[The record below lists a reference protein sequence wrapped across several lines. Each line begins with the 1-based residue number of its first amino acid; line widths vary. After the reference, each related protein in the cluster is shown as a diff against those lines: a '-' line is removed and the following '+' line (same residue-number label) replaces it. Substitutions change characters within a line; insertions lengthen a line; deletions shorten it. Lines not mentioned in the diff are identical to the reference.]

1 MRELQAKIIE
11 EMGVQPRIDPAGEV
25 RKRVTFLKE
34 YLKATHTKGFVLGIS
49 GGLDSSLAGRLAQ
62 LAVEELEAEGV
73 EANFVAVRLPYGV
86 QHDEDDAQAA
96 LDFIRAKT
104 EWTFNIS
111 AAVDGFEDEFE
122 KTVGNGISDFHKGNT
137 KARTRMIAQY
147 ALAGEHNYL
156 VIGTDHGAES
166 VTGFFTKFG
175 DGGADILPLFG
186 LNKRQNRALLAE
198 LGAPARIWEKVP
210 TADLLDG
217 KPGRTDE
224 DELGISYDQIDDYL
238 EGRDVPDAVAEPI
251 EQKYLR
257 TRHKRTVPVTI
268 FDTWWK
274 SQGPEEPGSG
284 CSRPIGRPG
293 HFEPWLNPFR
303 PQRPACPCQSAPRRL
318 LCLDFLAR
326 WGSNYGISTS
336 LPRTWPARLMP
347 SARAASVRGIRS
359 WMLNRSFPS
368 ADSRAAS
375 ATRPSSSLTGAIP
388 AALASLPGTVVTAAP
403 WPPSNWTVAVV
414 VSSRQRC
421 PRRR

>member
-1 MRELQAKIIE
+1 MRELQATIIE

-34 YLKATHTKGFVLGIS
+34 YLKATGTKGFVLGIS
-49 GGLDSSLAGRLAQ
+49 GGLDSSLAGKLAQ
-62 LAVEELEAEGV
+62 QAVEELEAEGV

-86 QHDEDDAQAA
+86 QHDEEDAQAA
-96 LDFIRAKT
+96 LDFIKAKT

-122 KTVGNGISDFHKGNT
+122 KTAGSEISDFHKGNT

-147 ALAGEHNYL
+147 ALAGEFNYL

-210 TADLLDG
+210 TADLLDDR
-217 KPGRTDE
+217 PGRTDE
-224 DELGISYDQIDDYL
+224 DELGISYDKIDDYL
-238 EGRDVPDAVAEPI
+238 EGREVPESVAESI

-257 TRHKRTVPVTI
+257 TRHKRTVPVTV

-274 SQGPEEPGSG
+274 DE
-284 CSRPIGRPG
+284 GR
-293 HFEPWLNPFR
+293 
-303 PQRPACPCQSAPRRL
+303 
-318 LCLDFLAR
+318 
-326 WGSNYGISTS
+326 
-336 LPRTWPARLMP
+336 
-347 SARAASVRGIRS
+347 
-359 WMLNRSFPS
+359 
-368 ADSRAAS
+368 
-375 ATRPSSSLTGAIP
+375 
-388 AALASLPGTVVTAAP
+388 
-403 WPPSNWTVAVV
+403 
-414 VSSRQRC
+414 
-421 PRRR
+421 

>member
-1 MRELQAKIIE
+1 MRELQARIIE

-62 LAVEELEAEGV
+62 LAVEELAAEGV
-73 EANFVAVRLPYGV
+73 DANFVAVRLPYGV

-96 LDFIRAKT
+96 LDFIQAKT

-166 VTGFFTKFG
+166 VTGFFTKYG

-198 LGAPARIWEKVP
+198 LGAPAR
-210 TADLLDG
+210 DLG
-217 KPGRTDE
+217 
-224 DELGISYDQIDDYL
+224 
-238 EGRDVPDAVAEPI
+238 EGP
-251 EQKYLR
+251 
-257 TRHKRTVPVTI
+257 HG
-268 FDTWWK
+268 
-274 SQGPEEPGSG
+274 GPP
-284 CSRPIGRPG
+284 R
-293 HFEPWLNPFR
+293 
-303 PQRPACPCQSAPRRL
+303 RPARPHRRGRAGPDVRPDRRLPRR
-318 LCLDFLAR
+318 
-326 WGSNYGISTS
+326 
-336 LPRTWPARLMP
+336 PRGPGG
-347 SARAASVRGIRS
+347 RGRI
-359 WMLNRSFPS
+359 
-368 ADSRAAS
+368 
-375 ATRPSSSLTGAIP
+375 
-388 AALASLPGTVVTAAP
+388 
-403 WPPSNWTVAVV
+403 
-414 VSSRQRC
+414 
-421 PRRR
+421 